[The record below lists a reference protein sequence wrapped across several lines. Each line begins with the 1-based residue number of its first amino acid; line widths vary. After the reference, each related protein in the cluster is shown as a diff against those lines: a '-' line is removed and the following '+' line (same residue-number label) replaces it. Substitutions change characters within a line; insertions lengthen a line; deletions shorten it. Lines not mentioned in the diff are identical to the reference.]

1 MAGITILGINM
12 LQVKEEKIKN
22 CEIRKRFEN
31 IPTISLIIA
40 KKQLKWAGKIVRME
54 AKQIPPKILTC
65 FLRNPRSS
73 GRRFRTTRDGLFEN
87 LKRILPDLD
96 SSGNVKKWRRLATHT
111 KFWDK
116 CLDAVT
122 NGDEIPIFNENE
134 WQESQSNRRNNN
146 DTNTGQEQRNE
157 ERSNNDSENTAG
169 SNGNNGQYRTRENTR
184 PQNQNTN
191 NDRQNSPDSL
201 PRPNFFL
208 NMSHVHTISSA
219 RSCLQVSNTDQ
230 LRTITLQYKRLA
242 RMYHPD
248 KWHPNVGCTKS
259 ESVSI
264 FQCISNAYTLLRRHK
279 NN

>member
-1 MAGITILGINM
+1 MRRILGINM

-184 PQNQNTN
+184 PQNQTKT
-191 NDRQNSPDSL
+191 PTTTAKTHL
-201 PRPNFFL
+201 IHFL
-208 NMSHVHTISSA
+208 
-219 RSCLQVSNTDQ
+219 DQ
-230 LRTITLQYKRLA
+230 TF
-242 RMYHPD
+242 
-248 KWHPNVGCTKS
+248 S
-259 ESVSI
+259 
-264 FQCISNAYTLLRRHK
+264 
-279 NN
+279 